1 MSNKKKETIPDIIAE
16 IRKKHPAE
24 EYPAEY
30 GGGEVPNKMRLLADR
45 IEAAWNRIEICD
57 RMNREA
63 AIWKEEDAK
72 YKYEIHGKY
81 EGKWL
86 TEDRSEMSKSKQ
98 DTIADIVDEINREFE
113 KLRVENARLRAA
125 LKPVLECK
133 VMSAMTAEI
142 EPGKSEY
149 CAAIIEKAQRI
160 YSEGEENRNEG
171 GAK

>member
-1 MSNKKKETIPDIIAE
+1 MSNKQETIADIVAD
-16 IRKKHPAE
+16 IRAQNQGLPEDSYALS
-24 EYPAEY
+24 PL
-30 GGGEVPNKMRLLADR
+30 VCDLLSFADR
-45 IEAAWNRIEICD
+45 IEAARQ
-57 RMNREA
+57 REVA
-63 AIWKEEDAK
+63 E
-72 YKYEIHGKY
+72 
-81 EGKWL
+81 L
-86 TEDRSEMSKSKQ
+86 RS
-98 DTIADIVDEINREFE
+98 
-113 KLRVENARLRAA
+113 ENARLRAA